1 VVGTDWTVDMFE
13 QDGALVIEVG
23 LSGVRFEDVSVM
35 VQGSH
40 LVISARHSQE
50 DGVRRYHLRGRR
62 VPREFVHE
70 VMLPPCVR
78 PDLATATYLQGLLR
92 VCIPLGSDG
101 MSSGRPIPLKDLTAV
116 SAAEEAEGRD
126 YGFAGE
132 MEGSPAGA
140 EAVLGGAASVPGS
153 GVRATPLAAAVRRCA
168 LCDAWMDGAAHGAPP
183 PPDVRIQPGLC
194 PACQPAERKRD

>member
-1 VVGTDWTVDMFE
+1 MGTDWTVDMFE
-13 QDGALVIEVG
+13 QDGALVIEAG

-92 VCIPLGSDG
+92 VCIPLGADG
-101 MSSGRPIPLKDLTAV
+101 ANSGRPIPLKDLTA
-116 SAAEEAEGRD
+116 ACGADETDARE

-132 MEGSPAGA
+132 MDGSPAGA
-140 EAVLGGAASVPGS
+140 GAVLGGSASVLGS
-153 GVRATPLAAAVRRCA
+153 GVRPTPLAAAVRRCA
-168 LCDAWMDGAAHGAPP
+168 LCDAWMDGAAHSAPP
-183 PPDVRIQPGLC
+183 PPDVRIRYGLC
-194 PACQPAERKRD
+194 AACQPAVRTRD